1 MNHFVGRQVT
11 SQVFGP
17 DNQLTNAVADGYYRS
32 PDNVFGYVAKQMLY
46 TGIFIII
53 VLFVWVVIFKKP
65 IRVERKENF
74 ENEPQA
80 KDGSDGRCSFF
91 PSLFTGN

>member
-1 MNHFVGRQVT
+1 MSHFLARQVT
-11 SQVFGP
+11 SHAFGP
-17 DNQLTNAVADGYYRS
+17 DNQLANVVADGYYRS
-32 PDNVFGYVAKQMLY
+32 PDNIFGYVAKQILY

-53 VLFVWVVIFKKP
+53 VLFVWIFILKKP
-65 IRVERKENF
+65 VKVERKENF

-80 KDGSDGRCSFF
+80 KDESDGRCSFF

>member
-1 MNHFVGRQVT
+1 MSHFLTRQVT
-11 SQVFGP
+11 SHVFGP

-53 VLFVWVVIFKKP
+53 VLFVWVVIFRKP
-65 IRVERKENF
+65 VVLQKKENF

-80 KDGSDGRCSFF
+80 KDESDGRCST
-91 PSLFTGN
+91 FTKI